1 MNYCRI
7 GRQDGKGAGAL
18 SGPGQFEHQIVSAD
32 QQIGLAV
39 LRQFQKHLV
48 IRVAAF
54 GQRWQGRAV
63 CAGAGQH
70 RQMRLITLQQ
80 ISSTGGIQPELRIAG
95 NALQLSQ
102 GAVVG
107 QADDSAIVNGFS
119 QRGQRRRFEMKQIHY
134 DIGIEYQSRRGYH
147 G

>member
-1 MNYCRI
+1 MNHCRI
-7 GRQDGKGAGAL
+7 GRHDGKGAGAL

-80 ISSTGGIQPELRIAG
+80 ISSTGVIQPELRIAG

-134 DIGIEYQSRRGYH
+134 NIGIEYQSRRGYH

>member
-1 MNYCRI
+1 MNHCRI

-18 SGPGQFEHQIVSAD
+18 AGPGQFEHQIVSAD

-39 LRQFQKHLV
+39 LRQFQKHLIV
-48 IRVAAF
+48 RVAAF

-70 RQMRLITLQQ
+70 RQMRLVTLQQ
-80 ISSTGGIQPELRIAG
+80 ISPTGVIQPELRIAG

-107 QADDSAIVNGFS
+107 QADDSAIFNGFS
-119 QRGQRRRFEMKQIHY
+119 QRGQRRRFEMKQIHH
-134 DIGIEYQSRRGYH
+134 DIGIEYQPRRGCH
-147 G
+147 D

>member
-70 RQMRLITLQQ
+70 RQMRLVTLQQ
-80 ISSTGGIQPELRIAG
+80 ISPTGVIQPELRIAG
-95 NALQLSQ
+95 NAFQLSQ

-119 QRGQRRRFEMKQIHY
+119 QRGQRRRFEMKQIHH
-134 DIGIEYQSRRGYH
+134 DIGIEYQPRRGCH
-147 G
+147 D